1 MAVSPIPL
9 IISGLSTRN
18 YVFAEGFR
26 GYRITGLPRHYH
38 VVGNYGTTGSGY
50 LSLRVINALGA
61 DISSLGGL
69 LTGTSVPAGLSVTF
83 SLAGSTVAITQMTN
97 YRLGWSGGG
106 SGPTY
111 NSGGYTLAINAEKL
125 RTLGQRPYGWIWVE
139 NGSQRIVSADSCVM
153 EGRYAVYTLPGGGA
167 SPTVQ
172 LVPISVDFGGTVTFD
187 PNGYTGIT
195 IIPPSKEVWK
205 GEAFGDLPTPTYNIE
220 GLNFLGWFTEPEGGS
235 EVTADTIVT
244 QESDFS
250 LYAHWEY
257 SGYKK
262 HLVVLDAAGGTS
274 SVGTIE
280 VEVGGTYAALPTP
293 TRDGYD
299 FGGWFTEPEGDGQ
312 KITNSTVVADPPPE
326 TLFAD
331 WSEDSP
337 EESDDLL
344 LFDPTSGYLIYDD
357 RAVAE

>member
-1 MAVSPIPL
+1 MAVSPIPV
-9 IISGLSTRN
+9 IISGLTTRN
-18 YVFAEGFR
+18 YVFAEGLDGFS
-26 GYRITGLPRHYH
+26 ITGLPSHYH
-38 VVGNYGTTGSGY
+38 VVGNLGMSDSGY
-50 LSLRVINALGA
+50 LSLTVINSQGS

-69 LTGTSVPAGLSVTF
+69 ITGSLLPVGLSVAF
-83 SLAGSTVAITQMTN
+83 NLAGSTVDITQTTN
-97 YRLGWSGGG
+97 YQVGWTGGG
-106 SGPTY
+106 FGPTY
-111 NSGGYTLAINAEKL
+111 YSGGYTLAMNAEKL
-125 RTLGQRPYGWIWVE
+125 RTLGQKPYGWIWVE

-153 EGRYAVYTLPGGGA
+153 EGQYAVYTLPGGGA

-172 LVPISVDFGGTVTFD
+172 LVPISVDLGGTVTFD

-195 IIPPSKEVWK
+195 ITPPSKQVWK
-205 GEAFGDLPTPTYNIE
+205 GETFGDLPTPTYTLE
-220 GLNFLGWFTEPEGGS
+220 GLKFLGWFTDPEGGG
-235 EVTADTIVT
+235 EVTSDTIVT

-257 SGYKK
+257 SGYQK

-299 FGGWFTEPEGDGQ
+299 FGGWFTEPDGSGQ
-312 KITNSTVVADPPPE
+312 EITNSTVVADPPPE
-326 TLFAD
+326 TLFAN
-331 WSEDSP
+331 WSEDSS
-337 EESDDLL
+337 EEDDDLL
-344 LFDPTSGYLIYDD
+344 MCDPDSGYLIYDD